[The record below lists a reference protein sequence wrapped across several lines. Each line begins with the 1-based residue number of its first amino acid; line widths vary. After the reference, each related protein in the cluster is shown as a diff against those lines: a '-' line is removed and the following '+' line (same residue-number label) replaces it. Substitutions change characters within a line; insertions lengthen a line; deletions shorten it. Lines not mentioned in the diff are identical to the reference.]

1 MYLVDWFQA
10 NTLMAITALV
20 LFGIPIVV
28 LIIVFTKKT
37 KGTPDSGAEE

>member
-1 MYLVDWFQA
+1 MYLIDWFQA
-10 NTLMAITALV
+10 NSLMAFTAIV

-37 KGTPDSGAEE
+37 KGKSDAGSED